1 MRPARFRT
9 WREWFT
15 ESFLRGGYFSIRPLP
30 TTQAEREQADER
42 SARVPKDATRLNLDD
57 SDDRHT

>member
-9 WREWFT
+9 WREWFN

-30 TTQAEREQADER
+30 TTQAEREQAGQ
-42 SARVPKDATRLNLDD
+42 RVTKPKSMTRLNLDR
-57 SDDRHT
+57 SDDRDT